1 MKMNQIDNEL
11 VERATTLADNQ
22 LFPKALEVDAEGTV
36 PTTQL
41 DLICEAGF
49 HGLFAPTE
57 FGGMGASPQTQWAV
71 HEAISGGCL
80 TTSFVWAQHAGPTRA
95 AAETA
100 GPMKAR
106 WVEALATGESRGGVA
121 FAHLNRPGLPILRA
135 EPTSDGWL
143 FSGTAPFVTGWGHID
158 VVLTAARYGESI
170 VWAMLDAKDC
180 ETLTSR
186 RLSLAAIDS
195 AVTVELS
202 FDNHPVSEKSVTSV
216 EAFSDWAEKYR
227 HGLRSNGSNPLGVA
241 SRATSLLGPSPL
253 DQQLDKA
260 RKRINSATTEELP
273 EARAVLGDLCV
284 RATSALVATVGGS
297 ALFVEQQ
304 AQRLA
309 REALFLLVQGQTPEI
324 KQHHLK
330 LLTDNSLSEASSNG
344 SQQ

>member
-11 VERATTLADNQ
+11 VERAVALADEQ

-36 PTTQL
+36 PVAQL

-49 HGLFAPTE
+49 HGLFAPPE
-57 FGGMGASPQTQWAV
+57 FGGMGASPETQWAV

-80 TTSFVWAQHAGPTRA
+80 TTSFVWAQHAGPSKA
-95 AAETA
+95 AAEA
-100 GPMKAR
+100 SGPMKTR
-106 WVEALATGESRGGVA
+106 WAEPLASGEARGGVA
-121 FAHLNRPGLPILRA
+121 FAHLNRPGVPILRA
-135 EPTSDGWL
+135 EPTGSGWL

-158 VVLTAARYGESI
+158 VVLTAARHGESI
-170 VWAMLDAKDC
+170 VWAMLDAKEC

-202 FDNHPVSEKSVTSV
+202 FDNHPVSEKSVTAV

-241 SRATSLLGPSPL
+241 SRATKLLGPSPL
-253 DQQLDKA
+253 DQQLSDA
-260 RKRINSATTEELP
+260 RSRINSATSEELP

-309 REALFLLVQGQTPEI
+309 REALFLLVQGQTPQI
-324 KQHHLK
+324 KHHHLK
-330 LLTDNSLSEASSNG
+330 LLTGNRASAES
-344 SQQ
+344 SDIA

>member
-11 VERATTLADNQ
+11 VDRAAALADEQ

-36 PTTQL
+36 PVTQL
-41 DLICEAGF
+41 DLLCEAGF
-49 HGLFAPTE
+49 HGLFAPPE
-57 FGGMGASPQTQWAV
+57 FGGLGASPETQWAV

-80 TTSFVWAQHAGPTRA
+80 TTSFVWAQHAGPCKA
-95 AAETA
+95 AAETN

-106 WVEALATGESRGGVA
+106 WAEALASGESKGGVA
-121 FAHLNRPGLPILRA
+121 FAHLNRPGIPTLRA
-135 EPTSDGWL
+135 EPQGNGWL

-158 VVLTAARYGESI
+158 VVLTAARHGESI
-170 VWAMLDAKDC
+170 VWAMLDAKES

-186 RLSLAAIDS
+186 RLALAAIDS

-202 FDNHPVSEKSVTSV
+202 LDNHPVSEKSVTTV

-227 HGLRSNGSNPLGVA
+227 HGLRSNGSNPLGVT
-241 SRATSLLGPSPL
+241 SRATSLLGPSPF
-253 DQQLDKA
+253 DQQLGDA
-260 RKRINSATTEELP
+260 RSRINSAKTEELP
-273 EARAVLGDLCV
+273 EARAILGDLCV

-330 LLTDNSLSEASSNG
+330 LLTGSPASETPTG
-344 SQQ
+344 IT